1 MFHLPHCVLSSI
13 CLKLRKISMNPFQL
27 CKLPPAPQLYFPYL
41 CCYFTVSYFLPKSAK
56 SIWYFSSQAYL
67 ENIILPHFPHILY
80 FQFQNSSLFV
90 CILPS
95 SCLWT
100 TKWVAS
106 HLMMC
111 QKIATWRHEKCC
123 YPLIC
128 YKPHSLPFSSS
139 LESPLMLSND
149 DFSSASSF
157 LLWSFMINDFFYVYS
172 LVRIICWRIFY
183 MQMIWS
189 KI

>member
-1 MFHLPHCVLSSI
+1 MPKVFDI
-13 CLKLRKISMNPFQL
+13 FQ
-27 CKLPPAPQLYFPYL
+27 A
-41 CCYFTVSYFLPKSAK
+41 
-56 SIWYFSSQAYL
+56 QAYL
-67 ENIILPHFPHILY
+67 ENLILPHFPCPIHFAFSISKY
-80 FQFQNSSLFV
+80 SSLFV
-90 CILPS
+90 CILLS

-128 YKPHSLPFSSS
+128 YKPHSLPSSSS

-149 DFSSASSF
+149 DFSSGSLF

-172 LVRIICWRIFY
+172 LVRTSNHLLKNFLYADDLVQNIKICHLRLVIREK
-183 MQMIWS
+183 M
-189 KI
+189 KIKWKQSIKNYYKCLFNF